1 MLGEDGLKSRV
12 VRSFE
17 KVGQFVEDHV
27 FRADGR
33 MLDQLEVEYDI
44 GRAWAARTPLALH
57 GADADVGA
65 ADAECLF
72 PSRNVCVE
80 EPLEF
85 AAVSTLQES
94 SDGLGVLGFAGMD
107 ADGSSDGIEG
117 HAGAAGGLV
126 QHEGVRLAE
135 EDVLFTIGVAQ
146 FRRGRKCRDAGLL
159 LANPRDF
166 GRNEIGNEG
175 FRRAVRR
182 RDPDPALGWVNA
194 EVHIFDALPD
204 EFNFDAGDGHG
215 HKLRCP
221 PLKHS

>member
-1 MLGEDGLKSRV
+1 MKRATDWETRSAGRSSIQHPFYFAPVGHVLGEDGLESRV

-17 KVGQFVEDHV
+17 EVGQFVEDHV
-27 FRADGR
+27 VRADGR

-44 GRAWAARTPLALH
+44 GRAWAACTPLSFH

-80 EPLEF
+80 KLLEL

-107 ADGSSDGIEG
+107 VDDPSGGVVGVVGVEG
-117 HAGAAGGLV
+117 HARSAGGLV

-135 EDVLFTIGVAQ
+135 EDVLFAVGVAQ
-146 FRRGRKCRDAGLL
+146 FRCGRKCRDAGLL
-159 LANPRDF
+159 LADPRDF
-166 GRNEIGNEG
+166 G
-175 FRRAVRR
+175 
-182 RDPDPALGWVNA
+182 
-194 EVHIFDALPD
+194 
-204 EFNFDAGDGHG
+204 
-215 HKLRCP
+215 
-221 PLKHS
+221 

>member
-1 MLGEDGLKSRV
+1 MRSAGRSSIQHPFYFAPVGHVLGEDGLKSRV

-27 FRADGR
+27 VRADER

-57 GADADVGA
+57 SADADVGA

-94 SDGLGVLGFAGMD
+94 FDGLGVLGFAGMD
-107 ADGSSDGIEG
+107 VDGSSDGIEG

-159 LANPRDF
+159 LADPRDF
-166 GRNEIGNEG
+166 G
-175 FRRAVRR
+175 
-182 RDPDPALGWVNA
+182 
-194 EVHIFDALPD
+194 
-204 EFNFDAGDGHG
+204 
-215 HKLRCP
+215 
-221 PLKHS
+221 

>member
-1 MLGEDGLKSRV
+1 M
-12 VRSFE
+12 
-17 KVGQFVEDHV
+17 EDHV
-27 FRADGR
+27 VRANGR
-33 MLDQLEVEYDI
+33 MLAQLEVEYDI

-85 AAVSTLQES
+85 
-94 SDGLGVLGFAGMD
+94 GLGVLGFAGMD

-159 LANPRDF
+159 LSDPRDF

-175 FRRAVRR
+175 FRCAVRC
-182 RDPDPALGWVNA
+182 RDSDPALGWVNA